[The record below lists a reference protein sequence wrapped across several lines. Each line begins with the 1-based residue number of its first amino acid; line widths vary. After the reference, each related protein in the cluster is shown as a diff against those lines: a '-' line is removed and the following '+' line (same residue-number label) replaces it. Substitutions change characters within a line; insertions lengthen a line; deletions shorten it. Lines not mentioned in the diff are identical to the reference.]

1 MTPDEERLIERLF
14 PFYLLLDAQLHIVQ
28 AGQSLK
34 KIIGDCIDKPFTNY
48 FTFLRPGLGIRYHID
63 SILQFE
69 NQIFILKGSIGHQ
82 DFRLKG
88 QVVRSDK
95 HILFCGSPW
104 ITSESDFIRLGL
116 KVTDF
121 AIHDS
126 TIDMMQNLRVLDL
139 ALMDSTHVNN
149 LLVSKNEELTKT
161 NAELDRFVYSVS
173 HDLRAPLTSL
183 LGLMN
188 ICNET
193 LPQDELFIRQILSMM
208 QHSVNKMDAFI
219 SEILD
224 YSRNSRKEIT
234 PTIIDFNSI
243 LTEANKSL
251 KYTSNVPGYEF
262 SLAIQE
268 DNVFYSDEQRVSILL
283 NNLISNAIK
292 YLDVS
297 KAKSSIRARVH
308 TTSYWAKIIIEDNG
322 IGIDSSHQAK
332 VFDMFYRATDIST
345 GSGLGLYIVREIIH
359 KLEGTITLES
369 TLNQG
374 TSVTIEI
381 PNLNLNTF
389 AS

>member
-14 PFYLLLDAQLHIVQ
+14 PFYLLMDAQLHIVQ
-28 AGQSLK
+28 AGQSVK

-69 NQIFILKGSIGHQ
+69 NQIFILKGSNGHQ

-243 LTEANKSL
+243 LTEANESL

-262 SLAIQE
+262 SVAIQE

-297 KAKSSIRARVH
+297 KAKSSIRAHVH
-308 TTSYWAKIIIEDNG
+308 TTSHWAKIIIEDNG
-322 IGIDSSHQAK
+322 IGIDSSHQTK

-345 GSGLGLYIVREIIH
+345 GSGLGLYIVREIMH